1 MKFVNELFYKMKT
14 GIYITNTERSTGRS
28 LVALGIFKLLLSKVS
43 RVGYFRPIINDQP
56 QGKRDN
62 HIETMLKYFNL
73 DMEYKEA
80 YGFTMSQVVKYLNRD
95 QEARLIEKI
104 IEQYKALEERYDFIV
119 VEGADFA
126 DRGVAIEFEL
136 DIEIAKNLALPT
148 ILVSSA
154 RGKEV
159 KDAASNLDLAVKTC
173 AELDVNVVSV
183 FMNRVPGKDLDEMKK
198 ELQAVIPAATAIE
211 IIPEIKLL
219 GSPTVKEIQ
228 EELGATVLMG
238 HDLLGKQV
246 DKIDVGAM
254 HLRNF
259 LDRLGENSLI
269 ITPGDR
275 SDIILGALQANV
287 SSNYPNISGILVT
300 GGLPPRKAIRK
311 LIEGLSTI
319 VPIIMVDDVTFD
331 AANKVANVKPKIR
344 PGITRK
350 IDLSISTFEKYVDTE
365 FLVDRFRN
373 YHTDVVT
380 PHMFQYSLVEKAK
393 SGKKHIVL
401 PEGTDNRILTAAISL
416 VEQNVVDITLLGKRT
431 EITAKASELGLKIP
445 ENIQVI
451 NPVESEHYE
460 DYWRTYYELRKHKNV
475 LEDMARDTM
484 ADVSFFGTM
493 MVYKGHADG
502 MVSGAAHTTAHTI
515 IPALQFVK
523 TRPGVS
529 TVSSC
534 FFMCLDDHVSVFGDC
549 AVNVN
554 PTADQLAEIAVS
566 SADSAKAFGIE
577 PKVAML
583 SYSSGTSGLGAE
595 VDKVRAATE
604 KAQALR
610 PDLKIEGPIQ
620 YDAAVDPSVGKSK
633 MPNSE
638 VAGQA
643 SVLIFPDL
651 NTGNNTYKA
660 VQRETG
666 ALAIGPMLQGLNK
679 PVNDLSRGCT
689 VEDIFNTVVITAIQ
703 AQEGF

>member
-1 MKFVNELFYKMKT
+1 MKT

-28 LVALGIFKLLLSKVS
+28 LVALGIFKQLLSKVS
-43 RVGYFRPIINDQP
+43 KVGYFRPIINDLPYGQ
-56 QGKRDN
+56 RDN
-62 HIETMLKYFNL
+62 HIETMLKYFNI
-73 DMEYKEA
+73 DMEYKES
-80 YGFTMSQVVKYLNRD
+80 YGFTMSQVVKYINRD

-104 IEQYKALEERYDFIV
+104 IEQYKAIEERFDFVV
-119 VEGADFA
+119 VEGGEFA
-126 DRGVAIEFEL
+126 DSGVAIEFEL

-148 ILVSSA
+148 VLVSSA
-154 RGKEV
+154 KGKAL
-159 KDAASNLDLAVKTC
+159 KDAVSNLDLAVKTC
-173 AELDVNVVSV
+173 EELDMNVLSV
-183 FMNRVPGKDLDEMKK
+183 FMNRVPGEDMEEMKK
-198 ELQAVIPAATAIE
+198 ELEAVIPSSTAVE
-211 IIPEIKLL
+211 IIPEIKPLA
-219 GSPTVKEIQ
+219 SPTIKEIQ

-238 HDLLGKQV
+238 HDLLCKQV
-246 DKIDVGAM
+246 DRIDVGAM

-300 GGLPPRKAIRK
+300 GGLPPRRAIRK

-319 VPIIMVDDVTFD
+319 VPIIMVDEVTFD

-350 IDLSISTFEKYVDTE
+350 IDMSIATFEKYVDTE

-373 YHTDVVT
+373 YHTEVVT
-380 PHMFQYSLVEKAK
+380 PYMFQYNLVAKAK
-393 SGKKHIVL
+393 SNKKHIVL
-401 PEGTDNRILTAAISL
+401 PEGTDKRILSAAIGL
-416 VEQNVVDITLLGKRT
+416 VEQNVVNITLLGKR
-431 EITAKASELGLKIP
+431 EDIQAKASELGLKIP
-445 ENIQVI
+445 ESITII
-451 NPVESEHYE
+451 NPVDSEYYE
-460 DYWRTYYELRKHKNV
+460 DYWRTYYDLRKHKNV
-475 LEDMARDTM
+475 LEDMARDSM

-554 PTADQLAEIAVS
+554 PNADQLAEIAIS

-583 SYSSGTSGLGAE
+583 SYSSGTSGSGAE

-604 KAQALR
+604 KAKALR

-633 MPNSE
+633 MPDSE

-689 VEDIFNTVVITAIQ
+689 IEDIFNTVVITAIQ

>member
-1 MKFVNELFYKMKT
+1 MKT

-62 HIETMLKYFNL
+62 HIETMLKYFNI

-80 YGFTMSQVVKYLNRD
+80 YGFTMSQVVKYMNRD

-104 IEQYKALEERYDFIV
+104 IEHYKALEEKFDFVV

-126 DRGVAIEFEL
+126 DKGVAIEFEL
-136 DIEIAKNLALPT
+136 DIEIAKNLSLPT
-148 ILVSSA
+148 VMVSSA
-154 RGKEV
+154 KGKEL
-159 KDAASNLDLAVKTC
+159 KDAVSNIDLAVKTC
-173 AELDVNVVSV
+173 AELDVNLLSV
-183 FMNRVPGKDLDEMKK
+183 FMNRVREEDLEEMKK
-198 ELQAVIPAATAIE
+198 ELRSVIPTE
-211 IIPEIKLL
+211 TDVEVIPEIQQL

-228 EELGATVLMG
+228 EELDGTVLWG
-238 HDLLGKQV
+238 HDLLCKQV

-275 SDIILGALQANV
+275 SDIILGALQAHI
-287 SSNYPNISGILVT
+287 SSNYPSISGILVT
-300 GGLPPRKAIRK
+300 GGLPPRKSIRR
-311 LIEGLSTI
+311 LIEGLATI
-319 VPIIMVDDVTFD
+319 VPIVLVEDVTFD

-350 IDLSISTFEKYVDTE
+350 IDLSISTFERYVDTE
-365 FLVDRFRN
+365 FLVDRFRS

-380 PHMFQYSLVEKAK
+380 PHMFQYSLVAKAK
-393 SGKKHIVL
+393 ASKKHIVL
-401 PEGTDNRILTAAISL
+401 PEGTDKRILMAAASL
-416 VEQNVVDITLLGKRT
+416 IEQNVVDITLLGKRD
-431 EITAKASELGLKIP
+431 EIIAKAGEIGLKISDKV
-445 ENIQVI
+445 NII

-460 DYWRTYYELRKHKNV
+460 DYWRTYYELRKHKNIP
-475 LEDMARDTM
+475 EDMARDAM
-484 ADVSFFGTM
+484 ADVSFYGTM

-523 TRPGVS
+523 TKPGVS
-529 TVSSC
+529 TVSSS

-554 PTADQLAEIAVS
+554 PSADQLAEIAIS

-583 SYSSGTSGLGAE
+583 SYSSGTSGTGVE

-604 KAQALR
+604 KAKSLR

-620 YDAAVDPSVGKSK
+620 YDAAVDPIVGKSK
-633 MPNSE
+633 MPDSE

-689 VEDIFNTVVITAIQ
+689 VEDIFNTVVLTAIQ
-703 AQEGF
+703 AQEGL

>member
-1 MKFVNELFYKMKT
+1 MKT

-28 LVALGIFKLLLSKVS
+28 LVALGVFKLLLSKVS

-56 QGKRDN
+56 QGRRDN

-80 YGFTMSQVVKYLNRD
+80 YGFTMSQVVKYMNRG

-104 IEQYKALEERYDFIV
+104 IEQYKALEERFDYIL

-126 DRGVAIEFEL
+126 EKGVAIEFEL
-136 DIEIAKNLALPT
+136 DIEIAKNLSLPT

-154 RGKEV
+154 QGKDI
-159 KDAASNLDLAVKTC
+159 KDAASNLDLAIKTC
-173 AELDVNVVSV
+173 SELDVNVNSV
-183 FMNRVPGKDLDEMKK
+183 FMNRVPEDQMEAMKE
-198 ELQAVIPAATAIE
+198 ELEAVVPADTTIE
-211 IIPEIKLL
+211 IIPEIQQL
-219 GSPTVKEIQ
+219 GSPTVREIQ
-228 EELGATVLMG
+228 EELNGKVLLG
-238 HDLLGKQV
+238 EDLLCKQV
-246 DKIDVGAM
+246 DRIDVGAM
-254 HLRNF
+254 QLRNF
-259 LDRLGENSLI
+259 LERLGDNSLI

-287 SSNYPNISGILVT
+287 SANYPTISGIVVT
-300 GGLPPRKAIRK
+300 GGLPPRKAIMK
-311 LIEGLSTI
+311 LIEGLPSI
-319 VPIIMVDDVTFD
+319 VPIIVVEDVTFD
-331 AANKVANVKPKIR
+331 AANKVAHVKPKIR

-350 IDLSISTFEKYVDTE
+350 IELSISTFEKHVDTE
-365 FLVDRFRN
+365 FLIERFRS

-380 PHMFQYSLVEKAK
+380 PHMFQYSLVAKAK
-393 SGKKHIVL
+393 SNKKHIVL
-401 PEGTDNRILTAAISL
+401 PEGTDKRILTAAASL
-416 VEQNVVDITLLGKRT
+416 IEQNVVDVTLLGKRE
-431 EITAKASELGLKIP
+431 EIMAKAAEIGVKISEKV
-445 ENIQVI
+445 NII
-451 NPVESEHYE
+451 NPIESEHYE
-460 DYWRTYYELRKHKNV
+460 DYWRTYYELRKHKNIP
-475 LEDMARDTM
+475 EEMAQDAL
-484 ADVSFFGTM
+484 ADVSYFGTM

-523 TRPGVS
+523 TKPGVS
-529 TVSSC
+529 TVSSS

-554 PTADQLAEIAVS
+554 PNADQLAEIAIS
-566 SADSAKAFGIE
+566 SAESAKAFGIE
-577 PKVAML
+577 PRVAML
-583 SYSSGTSGLGAE
+583 SYSSGTSGTGAE

-604 KAQALR
+604 KAKTLR

-620 YDAAVDPSVGKSK
+620 YDAAVDPSVGRSK
-633 MPNSE
+633 LPNSE

-643 SVLIFPDL
+643 TVLIFPDL

-689 VEDIFNTVVITAIQ
+689 TEDIFNTVVITAIQ

>member
-1 MKFVNELFYKMKT
+1 MKT

-62 HIETMLKYFNL
+62 HIETMLKYFNI

-80 YGFTMSQVVKYLNRD
+80 YGFTMSQVVKYMNRD

-104 IEQYKALEERYDFIV
+104 IEHYKALEEKFDFVV

-126 DRGVAIEFEL
+126 DKGVAIEFEL
-136 DIEIAKNLALPT
+136 DIEIAKNLSLPT
-148 ILVSSA
+148 VMVSSA
-154 RGKEV
+154 KGKEL
-159 KDAASNLDLAVKTC
+159 KDAVSNIDLAVKTC
-173 AELDVNVVSV
+173 AELDVNLLSV
-183 FMNRVPGKDLDEMKK
+183 FMNRVREEDLEEMKK
-198 ELQAVIPAATAIE
+198 ELRSVIPAETDVE
-211 IIPEIKLL
+211 VIPEIQQL

-228 EELGATVLMG
+228 EELDGTVLWG
-238 HDLLGKQV
+238 HDLLCKQV

-275 SDIILGALQANV
+275 SDIILGALQAHI
-287 SSNYPNISGILVT
+287 SSNYPSISGILVT
-300 GGLPPRKAIRK
+300 GGLPPRKSIRR
-311 LIEGLSTI
+311 LIEGLATI
-319 VPIIMVDDVTFD
+319 VPIVLVEDVTFD

-350 IDLSISTFEKYVDTE
+350 IDLSISTFERYVDTE
-365 FLVDRFRN
+365 FLVDRFRS

-380 PHMFQYSLVEKAK
+380 PHMFQYSLVAKAK
-393 SGKKHIVL
+393 ASKKHIVL
-401 PEGTDNRILTAAISL
+401 PEGTDKRILMAAASL
-416 VEQNVVDITLLGKRT
+416 IEQNVVDITLLGKRD
-431 EITAKASELGLKIP
+431 EIIAKAGEIGLKISDKV
-445 ENIQVI
+445 NII

-460 DYWRTYYELRKHKNV
+460 DYWRTYYELRKHKNIP
-475 LEDMARDTM
+475 EDMARDAM
-484 ADVSFFGTM
+484 ADVSFYGTM

-523 TRPGVS
+523 TKPGVS
-529 TVSSC
+529 TVSSS

-554 PTADQLAEIAVS
+554 PSADQLAEIAIS

-583 SYSSGTSGLGAE
+583 SYSSGTSGTGVE

-604 KAQALR
+604 KAKSLR

-620 YDAAVDPSVGKSK
+620 YDAAVDPIVGKSK
-633 MPNSE
+633 MPDSE

-689 VEDIFNTVVITAIQ
+689 VEDIFNTVVLTAIQ
-703 AQEGF
+703 AQEGL

>member
-1 MKFVNELFYKMKT
+1 MNELLHQMKS

-28 LVALGIFKLLLSKVS
+28 LVALGIFKLLLTKVS

-56 QGKRDN
+56 HGKRDN
-62 HIETMLKYFNL
+62 HIETMLKYFNI

-80 YGFTMSQVVKYLNRD
+80 YGFTMSQVVKYMNRD

-104 IEQYKALEERYDFIV
+104 IEQYKAIEEKFDFVV
-119 VEGADFA
+119 VEGSDFA
-126 DRGVAIEFEL
+126 DKGVAIEFEL

-154 RGKEV
+154 KDKEL
-159 KDAASNLDLAVKTC
+159 KDAVSNLDLAVKTC
-173 AELDVNVVSV
+173 AELDVNVRSV
-183 FMNRVPGKDLDEMKK
+183 FMNRVPENDMAEMKK
-198 ELQAVIPAATAIE
+198 ELEAVIPADTDIE
-211 IIPEIKLL
+211 IIPEIKKL
-219 GSPTVKEIQ
+219 GSPAVREIQ
-228 EELGATVLMG
+228 EELGAKVLMG
-238 HDLLGKQV
+238 HDLLCKQV

-259 LDRLGENSLI
+259 LERLGENSLI

-300 GGLPPRKAIRK
+300 GGLPPRKPIRK

-319 VPIIMVDDVTFD
+319 VPILLVDDVTFD

-373 YHTDVVT
+373 FHTNVIT
-380 PHMFQYSLVEKAK
+380 PHMFQYSLVAKAK
-393 SGKKHIVL
+393 SCKKHIVL
-401 PEGTDNRILTAAISL
+401 PEGTDKRILTAAINL
-416 VEQNVVDITLLGKRT
+416 VEQNVVNITLLGKQD
-431 EITAKASELGLKIP
+431 EISAKASELGLKLP
-445 ENIQVI
+445 ESIQII
-451 NPVESEHYE
+451 NPVKSEHYE
-460 DYWRTYYELRKHKNV
+460 DYWRTYYELRKHKNM
-475 LEDMARDTM
+475 LEDMARDAM

-554 PTADQLAEIAVS
+554 PNADQLAEIAIS

-583 SYSSGTSGLGAE
+583 SYSSGNSGTGAE
-595 VDKVRAATE
+595 VDKVREATE
-604 KAQALR
+604 KAKAQR

-633 MPNSE
+633 MPDSE

-689 VEDIFNTVVITAIQ
+689 TEDIFNTVVITAIQ
-703 AQEGF
+703 AQEGL

>member
-1 MKFVNELFYKMKT
+1 MKT

-28 LVALGIFKLLLSKVS
+28 LVALGIFKHLLTKVS
-43 RVGYFRPIINDQP
+43 KVGYFRPIINDLP
-56 QGKRDN
+56 HGKRDN
-62 HIETMLKYFNL
+62 HIETMLKYFNI

-80 YGFTMSQVVKYLNRD
+80 YGFTMSQVVKYINRD

-104 IEQYKALEERYDFIV
+104 IEQYKAIEEKYDFVV
-119 VEGADFA
+119 VEGGEFA
-126 DRGVAIEFEL
+126 DSGIAIEFEL

-148 ILVSSA
+148 VLVSSA
-154 RGKEV
+154 KGKAL
-159 KDAASNLDLAVKTC
+159 KDAVSNLDLAVKTC
-173 AELDVNVVSV
+173 EELDMNVLSV
-183 FMNRVPGKDLDEMKK
+183 FMNRVPGTEIEEMKK
-198 ELQAVIPAATAIE
+198 ELEAVIPSDTAIE
-211 IIPEIKLL
+211 IIPEIKQLA
-219 GSPTVKEIQ
+219 SPTIKEIQ

-238 HDLLGKQV
+238 HNLLCKQV

-259 LDRLGENSLI
+259 LERMGENSLI

-275 SDIILGALQANV
+275 SDIILGALQAHV

-300 GGLPPRKAIRK
+300 GGLPPRRAIRK
-311 LIEGLSTI
+311 LIEGLSII

-331 AANKVANVKPKIR
+331 AANKVANVKPRIR

-365 FLVDRFRN
+365 FLVDRFQN
-373 YHTDVVT
+373 YHTEVIT
-380 PHMFQYSLVEKAK
+380 PHMFQYNLVAKAK
-393 SGKKHIVL
+393 SNKKHIVL
-401 PEGTDNRILTAAISL
+401 PEGTDKRILSAAIGL
-416 VEQNVVDITLLGKRT
+416 VEQNVVDITLLGKR
-431 EITAKASELGLKIP
+431 EDIQAKASELGLKIP
-445 ENIQVI
+445 ESITII

-460 DYWRTYYELRKHKNV
+460 DYWRTYYDLRKHKNV
-475 LEDMARDTM
+475 LEEMARDAM

-554 PTADQLAEIAVS
+554 PTADQLAEIAIS
-566 SADSAKAFGIE
+566 SADSAKAFGIN

-583 SYSSGTSGLGAE
+583 SYSSGTSGTGTE

-604 KAQALR
+604 KAKSLR

-620 YDAAVDPSVGKSK
+620 YDAAVDPVVGKSK
-633 MPNSE
+633 MPDSD

>member
-1 MKFVNELFYKMKT
+1 MKT

-28 LVALGIFKLLLSKVS
+28 LVTLGIFKLLLSKVS
-43 RVGYFRPIINDQP
+43 SVGYFRPIINDQP

-62 HIETMLKYFNL
+62 HIETMLKYFNI

-80 YGFTMSQVVKYLNRD
+80 YGFTMSQVVKYINRD

-104 IEQYKALEERYDFIV
+104 IEQYKAIEEKYDFVV
-119 VEGADFA
+119 VEGGEFA
-126 DRGVAIEFEL
+126 DSGVAIEFEL

-148 ILVSSA
+148 VLVSSA
-154 RGKEV
+154 KGKAL
-159 KDAASNLDLAVKTC
+159 KDAVSNLDLAVKTC
-173 AELDVNVVSV
+173 EELDMNVLSV
-183 FMNRVPGKDLDEMKK
+183 FMNRVPVEDMEEMKK
-198 ELQAVIPAATAIE
+198 ELETVIPSTTAIE
-211 IIPEIKLL
+211 IIPEIKPLA
-219 GSPTVKEIQ
+219 SPTIKEIQ

-238 HDLLGKQV
+238 HDLLCKQV
-246 DKIDVGAM
+246 DRIDVGAM

-259 LDRLGENSLI
+259 LERLGENSLI

-300 GGLPPRKAIRK
+300 GGLPPRRAIRK

-319 VPIIMVDDVTFD
+319 VPIIMVDEVTFD
-331 AANKVANVKPKIR
+331 AANKVANVKPRIR

-350 IDLSISTFEKYVDTE
+350 IDMSIATFEKYVDTE

-373 YHTDVVT
+373 YHTEVVT
-380 PHMFQYSLVEKAK
+380 PHMFQYNLVAKAK
-393 SGKKHIVL
+393 SSKKHIVL
-401 PEGTDNRILTAAISL
+401 PEGTDKRILTAAIGL
-416 VEQNVVDITLLGKRT
+416 VEQNIVNITLLGKR
-431 EITAKASELGLKIP
+431 EDIQAKASELGLKIP
-445 ENIQVI
+445 ENITII
-451 NPVESEHYE
+451 NPVDSENYE

-475 LEDMARDTM
+475 LEDMARDSM

-502 MVSGAAHTTAHTI
+502 MVSGAVHTTAHTI

-554 PTADQLAEIAVS
+554 PTAEQLAEIAIS

-583 SYSSGTSGLGAE
+583 SYSSGTSGSGAE

-604 KAQALR
+604 KAKALR

-620 YDAAVDPSVGKSK
+620 YDAAVDPTVGKSK
-633 MPNSE
+633 MPDSE

-689 VEDIFNTVVITAIQ
+689 IDDIFNTVVITAIQ